1 METRGRVLCYLF
13 LALVCY
19 TLAASVSMF
28 VSVML
33 FLGIGGIAE
42 LLMWFNLFNRHNTN
56 AEPK

>member
-1 METRGRVLCYLF
+1 MKTRSRVLCYLF

-19 TLAASVSMF
+19 TLAASVSTS

-56 AEPK
+56 AESK